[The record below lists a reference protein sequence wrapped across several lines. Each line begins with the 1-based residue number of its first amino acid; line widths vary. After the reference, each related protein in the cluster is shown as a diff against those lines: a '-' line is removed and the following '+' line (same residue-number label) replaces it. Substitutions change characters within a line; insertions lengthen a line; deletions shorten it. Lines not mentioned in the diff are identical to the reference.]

1 MNGTKW
7 SFEAS
12 GVYKRVLEHCRKANK
27 FQSPFEREIKFDLI
41 EIQCI
46 GYDINYNTYLFLRL
60 ALYAYPSQLF
70 FLDVYIK
77 FYH

>member
-12 GVYKRVLEHCRKANK
+12 GAYKRVLEHCRKANE

-41 EIQCI
+41 EIL
-46 GYDINYNTYLFLRL
+46 YTDSYKADNTYPF
-60 ALYAYPSQLF
+60 
-70 FLDVYIK
+70 
-77 FYH
+77 